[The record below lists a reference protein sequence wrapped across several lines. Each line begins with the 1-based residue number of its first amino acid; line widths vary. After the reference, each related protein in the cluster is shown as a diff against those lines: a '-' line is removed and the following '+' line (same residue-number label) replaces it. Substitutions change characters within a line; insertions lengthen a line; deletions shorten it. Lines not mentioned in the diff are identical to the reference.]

1 MNISSFP
8 HSAPVR
14 TMMAVALAS
23 TALSP
28 VFAAYPDKPIR
39 MIVPFGAGTATDIL
53 ARTVSE
59 QLSQALGQPIIIEN
73 KAGAGSTVG
82 MNQLKRSAN
91 DGYTLILSSN
101 AGLVASPAGLVP
113 DAGYDPIKDFTP
125 VASVATISYIWVT
138 HPGIDVKGMPAL
150 VDYIKKNPGKLNY
163 ASANAGSLVYM
174 ALLKEKYGLD
184 VAHIPYKSTPTALT
198 DLMGQRVQM
207 MFADITSSTPL
218 IKDGK
223 LKAYVVTTPQR
234 SPLLPEVPT
243 FAEQGAGDIPDM
255 SGWWGIYGPAGLP
268 VDIANTL
275 NTETNK
281 VLNNPAVKEKLLQM
295 GIVTRASSRQ
305 ELAEFHRS
313 QFDTWQTLIKKFG
326 IEP

>member
-1 MNISSFP
+1 MNVSTRACLSVLTLACAAFI
-8 HSAPVR
+8 APV
-14 TMMAVALAS
+14 AV
-23 TALSP
+23 
-28 VFAAYPDKPIR
+28 AAYPDKPIK

-53 ARTVSE
+53 ARTVGE
-59 QLSQALGQPIIIEN
+59 QLSQALGQPIIIDN

-82 MNQLKRSAN
+82 MNQLKRSPG
-91 DGYTLILSSN
+91 DGYTFILSSN

-125 VASVATISYIWVT
+125 VASIATISYIWVT
-138 HPGIDVKGMPAL
+138 HPGIDAKGVPAL
-150 VDYIKKNPGKLNY
+150 VDYIKQNPGKLNY
-163 ASANAGSLVYM
+163 ASANAGSVMYM

-184 VAHIPYKSTPTALT
+184 IAHIPYKSTPTALT

-223 LKAYVVTTPQR
+223 LKAYVVTTAQR

-243 FAEQGAGDIPDM
+243 FAEQGITDIPDM
-255 SGWWGIYGPAGLP
+255 SGWWGIYGPADLP
-268 VDIANTL
+268 ADIAEKL

-281 VLNNPAVKEKLLQM
+281 VLNTPAVQEKLLQM
-295 GIVTRASSRQ
+295 GIVTRPTSRK
-305 ELAEFHRS
+305 ELAEFHAS
-313 QFDTWQTLIKKFG
+313 QFDTWKTLIKKFG

>member
-1 MNISSFP
+1 MIVSTRACL
-8 HSAPVR
+8 SALTLACTSLFTP
-14 TMMAVALAS
+14 AAL
-23 TALSP
+23 
-28 VFAAYPDKPIR
+28 AAYPDKPIK

-53 ARTVSE
+53 ARTVGE
-59 QLSQALGQPIIIEN
+59 QLSQALGQPIIIDN

-82 MNQLKRSAN
+82 MNQLKRSPA
-91 DGYTLILSSN
+91 DGYTFILSSN

-125 VASVATISYIWVT
+125 VASIATISYIWVT
-138 HPGIDVKGMPAL
+138 HPGIDVKGVPAL
-150 VDYIKKNPGKLNY
+150 VDYIKQNPGKLNY
-163 ASANAGSLVYM
+163 ASANAGSVMYM
-174 ALLKEKYGLD
+174 ALLKEKFGLD
-184 VAHIPYKSTPTALT
+184 VAHIPYKSTPAALT

-243 FAEQGAGDIPDM
+243 FAEQGMTDIPDM
-255 SGWWGIYGPAGLP
+255 SGWWGIYGPADLP
-268 VDIANTL
+268 ADIADRL

-281 VLNNPAVKEKLLQM
+281 VLNTPAVQEKLLQM
-295 GIVTRASSRQ
+295 GIVTRPTSRKA
-305 ELAEFHRS
+305 LAEFHAS
-313 QFDTWQTLIKKFG
+313 QFDTWKALIKKFG